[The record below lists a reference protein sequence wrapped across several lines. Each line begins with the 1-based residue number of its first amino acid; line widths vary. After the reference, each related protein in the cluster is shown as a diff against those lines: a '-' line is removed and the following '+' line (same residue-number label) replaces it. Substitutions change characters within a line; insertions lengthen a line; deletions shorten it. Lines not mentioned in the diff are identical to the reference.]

1 MGAGKKTAHFRIN
14 IHLILYSI
22 WCAITYP
29 RHYEIACVG
38 ADSYGWL
45 VPSLSTGLCS
55 EEWPWYYLPHR
66 KPRLAHVC
74 KGLLE
79 TKDRGSDYRAVDAR
93 FGDGSK
99 KACFDID
106 IAGLIIN
113 TLLVLLDLPALIRS
127 GHDHRLFQWQRY
139 GEIKEFRPCNP
150 PPPTPPT
157 SS

>member
-1 MGAGKKTAHFRIN
+1 MGAGKKTVHFRKNVHRIM
-14 IHLILYSI
+14 YSF
-22 WCAITYP
+22 WCAAAFP
-29 RHYEIACVG
+29 RHYEIVCVG
-38 ADSYGWL
+38 ADGYGWL
-45 VPSLSTGLCS
+45 VPSLSTGSCS

-79 TKDRGSDYRAVDAR
+79 TKDRGSDYRAEDAR

-106 IAGLIIN
+106 IAGPIIN
-113 TLLVLLDLPALIRS
+113 FLLVLLDLPALIRS
-127 GHDHRLFQWQRY
+127 GHDNRLFQWRRY
-139 GEIKEFRPCNP
+139 GEICGISTLQP
-150 PPPTPPT
+150 PPPHR